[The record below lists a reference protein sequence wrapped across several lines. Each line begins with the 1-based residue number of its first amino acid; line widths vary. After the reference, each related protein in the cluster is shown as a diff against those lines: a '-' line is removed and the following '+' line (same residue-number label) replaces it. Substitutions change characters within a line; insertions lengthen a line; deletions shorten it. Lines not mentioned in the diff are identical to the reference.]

1 MKIKKVSNMIGHSG
15 RPVVNQFIISTAEAI
30 YFKSY
35 NSIIVKQCFNDG
47 VFLDKNYW
55 EYSNTTSK
63 YRNLF
68 LNETKKETQ
77 AKIESGEYKLADLN

>member
-1 MKIKKVSNMIGHSG
+1 MQIKKVSNMIGHSG

-47 VFLDKNYW
+47 VFLEENYW

-77 AKIESGEYKLADLN
+77 AKIDSGEYKLTDLN

>member
-1 MKIKKVSNMIGHSG
+1 MQIKKVSNMIGHSG
-15 RPVVNQFIISTAEAI
+15 KPVVNQFIISTAEAI

-47 VFLDKNYW
+47 VFLDENYW

-77 AKIESGEYKLADLN
+77 AKIESGEYKLTDLN

>member
-1 MKIKKVSNMIGHSG
+1 MQIKKVSNMIGHSG
-15 RPVVNQFIISTAEAI
+15 KPVVNQFIISTAEAI

-47 VFLDKNYW
+47 VFLDENYW

-77 AKIESGEYKLADLN
+77 AKLESGEYKLADLN

>member
-1 MKIKKVSNMIGHSG
+1 MQIKKVSNMIGHSG
-15 RPVVNQFIISTAEAI
+15 RPIVNQFIISTTDAI

-35 NSIIVKQCFNDG
+35 NSIIVKQCFNEG
-47 VFLDKNYW
+47 IFLDEKYW
-55 EYSNTTSK
+55 EYSHTTSK

-77 AKIESGEYKLADLN
+77 AKIDSGEYKLTNLN